1 VLAPGDGGVR
11 VCSPEMCL
19 PAEAAQAAMAGMV
32 VAATSVGDGE
42 SVLAPAMGAAVVA
55 ARTRRLGQ
63 RRRRR
68 FLTLILTSETI
79 YGSHNFKA
87 L

>member
-1 VLAPGDGGVR
+1 
-11 VCSPEMCL
+11 
-19 PAEAAQAAMAGMV
+19 
-32 VAATSVGDGE
+32 
-42 SVLAPAMGAAVVA
+42 VLAPAMGAAVVA